1 MKAKTVHVGASAKAP
16 TTFRGYLAALPAS
29 QRAALERIRR
39 VVHAAVPDVEEGF
52 GYGLPT
58 FRLHGKALLHIGAAA
73 KHCAIYGAVG
83 AFAQELARFD
93 VSKGTIRF
101 QPEKPLPVALLKRL
115 IRARAERISTTLPAT
130 RAPARRRPTAAS

>member
-1 MKAKTVHVGASAKAP
+1 MRSNGAPRSFGA
-16 TTFRGYLAALPAS
+16 YLAALPAD
-29 QRAALERIRR
+29 QRAALERIRA
-39 VVHAAVPDVEEGF
+39 VVHATVPGVEEGI

-83 AFAQELARFD
+83 AFATELTTFD

-101 QPEKPLPVALLKRL
+101 QPEKPLPVTLLKRL
-115 IRARAERISTTLPAT
+115 IRGRA
-130 RAPARRRPTAAS
+130 AAIAGR